1 LARDTAGSKSSKH
14 VDEEHNSINDQRSR
28 DANEEDVKKK
38 PTSAVDGFAQEIVD
52 TAFKLG
58 SPGHVKN
65 VIAMFS
71 SEEKNNAHKNRT
83 DEQSGVIATKENA
96 TDDFEIHG
104 SRIDEISENED
115 YLW

>member
-1 LARDTAGSKSSKH
+1 MAIDFVYFFNFSNTTDHEHSPVGGDDLNDSLARDTAGSKSSKH

-38 PTSAVDGFAQEIVD
+38 PTSAVDGFAQEVVD

-58 SPGHVKN
+58 SSGHVKN

-71 SEEKNNAHKNRT
+71 SE
-83 DEQSGVIATKENA
+83 DG
-96 TDDFEIHG
+96 
-104 SRIDEISENED
+104 
-115 YLW
+115 